1 MVILDFSK
9 VFDTVPH
16 DKLMYKLEKYGIK
29 GDLYKWLMSFLTKRE
44 MRLVIEGEQS
54 NKAVVK
60 SGVPQGT
67 VLGP

>member
-1 MVILDFSK
+1 MTTQDQNKQTDVVILDFTK

-44 MRLVIEGEQS
+44 MRVVIEG
-54 NKAVVK
+54 
-60 SGVPQGT
+60 
-67 VLGP
+67 